1 MELKEVDPW
10 EVTVSELNERQVEET
25 DSEFVENVREMGLI
39 QPPIVRS
46 LNGEGTEARMG
57 AKYAAVVGGRRVG
70 AAQEAELDLIPVVVM
85 DEWDDGDALAASIS
99 ENIESFRRNVSDDDR
114 AIALQR
120 LKDINDWTYTELA
133 EHLGVSDQR
142 VRDWLEPARDE
153 WEGTSFHAEVESD
166 EEDDGSF
173 QTDIE
178 SKEANLEKEVTRN
191 TGSGSRV
198 KKQTLVRQMTGGGK
212 EGEQV
217 MQKVAKE
224 GLSLHD
230 TEELKQRVDRG
241 QDVDTAIREIKKSKE
256 PEGEIKVSTRVVF
269 TGDYAEAIETA
280 AKDRG
285 ASDEEV
291 VRVAVERWLEMEG
304 YL

>member
-1 MELKEVDPW
+1 
-10 EVTVSELNERQVEET
+10 
-25 DSEFVENVREMGLI
+25 
-39 QPPIVRS
+39 
-46 LNGEGTEARMG
+46 
-57 AKYAAVVGGRRVG
+57 
-70 AAQEAELDLIPVVVM
+70 
-85 DEWDDGDALAASIS
+85 
-99 ENIESFRRNVSDDDR
+99 
-114 AIALQR
+114 
-120 LKDINDWTYTELA
+120 LA

>member
-1 MELKEVDPW
+1 MELKEIDPW

-25 DSEFVENVREMGLI
+25 DSEFVENVRQMGLI
-39 QPPIVRS
+39 QPPIVRT
-46 LNGEGTEARMG
+46 LNGEGPEARMG

-70 AAQEAELDLIPVVVM
+70 AAQEADLESIPVVVM

-99 ENIESFRRNVSDDDR
+99 ENIESFRRDVSDDDR

-120 LKDINDWTYTELA
+120 LKDLNEWTFAELA
-133 EHLGVSDQR
+133 DHLGVSDRR

-153 WEGTSFHAEVESD
+153 WEGTSFHADVKSD
-166 EEDDGSF
+166 EKNKDSF
-173 QTDIE
+173 QTDIGRIE
-178 SKEANLEKEVTRN
+178 DSSEKEVTRN
-191 TGSGSRV
+191 TSSGSRV
-198 KKQTLVRQMTGGGK
+198 KKQTLVRQITGGGE

-230 TEELKQRVDRG
+230 TEELKQRVERG
-241 QDVDTAIREIKKSKE
+241 QDVDTAIQDIKESKE

-291 VRVAVERWLEMEG
+291 VQVAVERWLEQED
-304 YL
+304 YV